1 MREHVQIINACKCLN
16 ELRFDLMGPCIFT
29 SGHNQIS
36 CCKSNLEKGLNNCH
50 KKVYFITFS
59 FKKEGGGFGTG
70 KLSQEVFPQP
80 SLQLAGVLL
89 IEDWSLCQ
97 LNQTRQPPPSVF
109 PELQCN
115 KGQLDLGCLIV
126 TSLYWDPVQ
135 GHSKKGKE
143 ITMSLISRY
152 NLFH

>member
-97 LNQTRQPPPSVF
+97 LNLRLDSPHHLSFLSSSVIKVSWTWAA
-109 PELQCN
+109 LQLQAFT
-115 KGQLDLGCLIV
+115 GIQFRVIV
-126 TSLYWDPVQ
+126 R
-135 GHSKKGKE
+135 KGKK
-143 ITMSLISRY
+143 SLCP
-152 NLFH
+152 